1 MRCLGRAT
9 SNFTAASHRHAVT
22 QAVGKHVRRG
32 AQQLSP
38 FVGCHEQQ
46 GTGGDM
52 LHVAVR
58 EFAGG
63 GESLLL
69 VLPENG
75 SGCAKASMSERSRGW
90 MEVRRSSYCMYMYCM
105 LMQAAKND
113 SIDNTR
119 YRSSSYYYR

>member
-1 MRCLGRAT
+1 M
-9 SNFTAASHRHAVT
+9 
-22 QAVGKHVRRG
+22 RRG

-38 FVGCHEQQ
+38 FVDCHEQQ

-63 GESLLL
+63 ESLLL
-69 VLPENG
+69 VLLENG

-90 MEVRRSSYCMYMYCM
+90 EE
-105 LMQAAKND
+105 
-113 SIDNTR
+113 
-119 YRSSSYYYR
+119 